1 MWKCAIQW
9 IFNCLSRRS
18 ISTCPG
24 NVNHLTPRSSS
35 GWVCSVVM
43 ELYILLLSTLS
54 TSCPCWLKSWSSWP
68 WKQQLRKQS
77 HHTVHLVAVPQLP
90 IPPSGL
96 SQNVLES
103 ELLLKMCVQA
113 VWFLEVHSIWWQ
125 VEHEIRIQYLLGK
138 RCCNRSKLTA
148 VGSFCCFILSC
159 TTNCWLLDVK
169 LRCM

>member
-125 VEHEIRIQYLLGK
+125 VEHEIRIQCFLEKGVVIDLNWLLLDHFVVLFFHAQ
-138 RCCNRSKLTA
+138 LTA
-148 VGSFCCFILSC
+148 GY
-159 TTNCWLLDVK
+159 
-169 LRCM
+169 